1 MSLRLVR
8 IFFFWNGGW
17 DRLHYTW
24 IDIGTPNVSFMVA
37 LDAGSD
43 LLWVPCDCINC
54 APFSATYYNNTMLV
68 RSFIYFTV
76 FVFVLP
82 FCSTSL
88 TFILLNTRTLLWF
101 LCLSITIDLVLI
113 TKIYYVSKTYAN
125 NEITFWTM
133 MKFWIL
139 LVFWSSH
146 NICC

>member
-1 MSLRLVR
+1 M
-8 IFFFWNGGW
+8 
-17 DRLHYTW
+17 HYTW

-68 RSFIYFTV
+68 RSLIYFTV

-88 TFILLNTRTLLWF
+88 TFILLNTRTLL
-101 LCLSITIDLVLI
+101 
-113 TKIYYVSKTYAN
+113 
-125 NEITFWTM
+125 
-133 MKFWIL
+133 
-139 LVFWSSH
+139 
-146 NICC
+146 